1 MDYKSE
7 AAPGILSAKPPRM
20 SLFFSKSPVKTT
32 RQLPLC
38 RCGAP
43 LFRENTAC
51 VTCGAAVGHVP
62 DAAVLTSFDSQS
74 DGRWKAD
81 HADLRGRLFK
91 PCSGRSLAHQCN
103 WMLDSTDPA
112 EQCLSCSLT
121 RTIPDLTVPGAPERW
136 AATEHAKRQV
146 VIQLLRLEVPVK
158 SKLTDEEGVCFDFLE
173 PQGDPTSILTGHEDG
188 VITLNLNEANPAQRT
203 ATRELMG
210 ERYRTLAG
218 HLRHELAHYYWDL
231 LAADPAWT
239 DRCREVFGDE
249 RQDYGAALQ
258 QHHQNGAPADW
269 SLQFISPYA
278 SSHPWEDWA
287 ETFAHYLHMEEGLET
302 AAQLGIDLRRLHL
315 RAVPFDRSVLG
326 ENISRRSAEKFLDRI
341 DRWVILGLATNELSA
356 ALGHDP
362 AYPFVLNAAVVNK
375 LHFVQESLS
384 TLAER

>member
-1 MDYKSE
+1 
-7 AAPGILSAKPPRM
+7 M
-20 SLFFSKSPVKTT
+20 SLFFSRPPVKTT
-32 RQLPLC
+32 SVLPVC
-38 RCGAP
+38 TCGAP

-62 DAAVLTSFDSQS
+62 DAAILTSFAIQP
-74 DGRWKAD
+74 DGRWKPN
-81 HADLRGRLFK
+81 HADLRGRFFK
-91 PCSGRSLAHQCN
+91 PCSGRELAHQCN
-103 WMLDSTDPA
+103 WMIDSTDSA
-112 EQCLSCSLT
+112 TQCLSCSLT
-121 RTIPDLTVPGAPERW
+121 RTIPDLTVTGAPERW

-158 SKLTDEEGVCFDFLE
+158 SKLTDPEGVCFDFLE
-173 PQGDPTSILTGHEDG
+173 PQGDPTSIMTGHEDG

-218 HLRHELAHYYWDL
+218 HLRHELAHYYWDR
-231 LAADPAWT
+231 LAEDPQWVEN
-239 DRCREVFGDE
+239 CREVFGDE
-249 RQDYGAALQ
+249 RADYGAALQ
-258 QHHQNGAPADW
+258 RHHQNGAPADW
-269 SLQFISPYA
+269 SQQFISPYA

-302 AAQLGIDLRRLHL
+302 ASQLGIDLRRLHL

-341 DRWVILGLATNELSA
+341 DRWVLLGLATNELSVA
-356 ALGHDP
+356 FGHEP

-375 LHFVQESLS
+375 LHFIQESLS